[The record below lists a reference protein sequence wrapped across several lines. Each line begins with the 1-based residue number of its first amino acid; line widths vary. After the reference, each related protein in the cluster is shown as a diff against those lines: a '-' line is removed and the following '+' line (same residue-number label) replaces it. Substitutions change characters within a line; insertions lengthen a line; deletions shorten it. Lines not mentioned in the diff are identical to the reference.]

1 MLFLLIC
8 YLAEAEAAQVIIL
21 HIFVV
26 LLCLFLTKLTVGL
39 GANKCESR
47 W

>member
-1 MLFLLIC
+1 MLVLLIC
-8 YLAEAEAAQVIIL
+8 HLAAAEAAQVVAL